1 MQVLVS
7 FGLFFSLYLLVCRI
21 LPLGL
26 LCDKLLCLCA
36 IALVPLPATS
46 VTPLRVSPIC
56 WMRES
61 LSSTP
66 AVVLPTLS
74 NVVLITRQLPMRL
87 SRLLSML
94 LPRLLSR
101 RMTRLLSELLLRL
114 LTRRIPKLLP
124 VLLVRRSPCHPIR

>member
-1 MQVLVS
+1 MHVVVT
-7 FGLFFSLYLLVCRI
+7 FGLFITLHLLACRI

-26 LCDKLLCLCA
+26 LCEKLLCLCA
-36 IALVPLPATS
+36 VALVPLPATP

-74 NVVLITRQLPMRL
+74 NVVL
-87 SRLLSML
+87 
-94 LPRLLSR
+94 
-101 RMTRLLSELLLRL
+101 EA
-114 LTRRIPKLLP
+114 RRIPRLFP
-124 VLLVRRSPCHPIR
+124 VLLVRQSPCHPIR

>member
-1 MQVLVS
+1 MQVWFS
-7 FGLFFSLYLLVCRI
+7 FSLFIHLYLLACRI

-36 IALVPLPATS
+36 VALVPLPATS

-74 NVVLITRQLPMRL
+74 NVELVTRRLPMRL
-87 SRLLSML
+87 NRLLSK
-94 LPRLLSR
+94 
-101 RMTRLLSELLLRL
+101 LLLRL
-114 LTRRIPKLLP
+114 LTRRIPRLLP
-124 VLLVRRSPCHPIR
+124 VLLVRYSPCHPIR